1 MEGIAGGGE
10 RDKLGVMAR
19 GKVNERRIRK
29 MQWPMRYG
37 HLGGR
42 AGVRRGAGGG
52 EESVVVFFTCMGCNS
67 NAGWF

>member
-52 EESVVVFFTCMGCNS
+52 GRKCGCFFYVYGV
-67 NAGWF
+67 